1 VTSGAAAEFVFPFW
15 GGCCRSRLRIEL
27 MGWLGCPGA
36 GGLAGCLILFAANQN
51 DIAGGCFRDLL
62 RKLKDTSSLSS

>member
-1 VTSGAAAEFVFPFW
+1 
-15 GGCCRSRLRIEL
+15 